1 MNAIHPHMATALAPF
16 MPPTKRPTDRE
27 MLQVL
32 ADGLGV
38 TPIKAHEW
46 IYDIDFDG
54 LSDALI
60 DEARAARGFTVLKQ
74 GELT

>member
-1 MNAIHPHMATALAPF
+1 MNAIHPVMATALAPF
-16 MPPTKRPTDRE
+16 MPKKRPTDRE

-60 DEARAARGFTVLKQ
+60 DEARAERGFTVLKQ